1 MHSETRPVSETDV
14 SKLVSLVGRQA
25 AVKALECSDII
36 KVSGLRELATDLDI
50 KGVAKAPKR
59 ELAERIVR
67 RVDRRIS
74 KGVEELQALGRA
86 GIRDYLDST
95 NCDAG
100 DIRDFLERANLPA
113 QAKMS
118 RNDLMSFVAIQVESL
133 GVFQRLSDPKR
144 TASTRMSEAHKLAA
158 YAR

>member
-36 KVSGLRELATDLDI
+36 KVNGLRELATDLDI

-86 GIRDYLDST
+86 GNTRLSGQHQP
-95 NCDAG
+95 CDAR
-100 DIRDFLERANLPA
+100 DIRDFLERANPA
-113 QAKMS
+113 S
-118 RNDLMSFVAIQVESL
+118 
-133 GVFQRLSDPKR
+133 
-144 TASTRMSEAHKLAA
+144 AS
-158 YAR
+158 